1 VHERISVS
9 VVPLKTLFSEA
20 YQFKLPYFQRA
31 YAWQTAEIG
40 RLLTDIVAAMTRDSG
55 ERGYFLGKLSVA
67 QKNGEIETAL
77 VDGHQRV
84 MSLTILFAVLR
95 DLESDPRRQELLSSF
110 IRGTTLRLAPQ
121 DAMAATCERFVQA
134 PGATWLNPDE
144 DPDEDPDALSET
156 ERNVIDNRDHLR
168 AELSSSVYTPEIRR
182 ALVSYLAEK
191 CCVIVS
197 SVEDVEEAWNF
208 LKTEEETR
216 VDFSKADR
224 AKFHLFAI
232 AGAQERGEC
241 QAIWSACEAMI
252 GPEDM
257 HALLGHLRTIKKRRQ
272 SGKPVESDIAESY
285 ALNKPGACLS
295 FLRNDFQ
302 PAAMRLA
309 NLRRGTDKA
318 VRPFTDRLSWIDPQ
332 LWVPAALQWLQRPR
346 PEAQT
351 ALFFK
356 RLDRLVWMMKIAGFD
371 PTKQT
376 NRIIDL
382 LGEIDKTDDVSKVRA
397 LDVSGALRVAALSN
411 LRSTTFDAKHYCG
424 RVLRR
429 ISQSLGQDPG
439 PIEKNTLTLEHVL
452 PRSFSA
458 KSGWASM
465 YPNAR
470 AVRSYSHR
478 LGNLALLSPAENQEL
493 ATLDWEKKRKILA
506 RSNFVLARRLADAP
520 QWSQARILERT
531 EEMIGILFSDWEIKP

>member
-9 VVPLKTLFSEA
+9 VIPLKTLFSEA

-40 RLLTDIVAAMTRDSG
+40 RLLTDIVAAMLRDGG
-55 ERGYFLGKLSVA
+55 ERGYFLGKLMVA
-67 QKNGEIETAL
+67 QKKGEAETAL

-95 DLESDPRRQELLSSF
+95 DLESDPGRQDLLSSF
-110 IRGTTLRLAPQ
+110 IRGTTLRLTPQ
-121 DAMAATCERFVQA
+121 DAMAVTCERFVQA
-134 PGATWLNPDE
+134 PGATSL
-144 DPDEDPDALSET
+144 DPDEDPDVLSES

-168 AELSSSVYTPEIRR
+168 AELSSSDYTPEIRR

-197 SVEDVEEAWNF
+197 SLEDVEEAWNF

-232 AGAQERGEC
+232 ARAEERSEC
-241 QAIWSACEAMI
+241 QSIWSACEATV
-252 GPEDM
+252 GPDDM
-257 HALLGHLRTIKKRRQ
+257 HALLGHLRTLKKRKL
-272 SGKPVESDIAESY
+272 SGKPIESDIAESY
-285 ALNKPGACLS
+285 AFNKPGACLS
-295 FLRNDFQ
+295 FLRNDLQ
-302 PAAMRLA
+302 PAAARLT
-309 NLRRGTDKA
+309 NLRRGADMA
-318 VRPFTDRLSWIDPQ
+318 IRPYVERLSWIDPQ
-332 LWVPAALQWLQRPR
+332 LWVPAALLWLQRPR
-346 PEAQT
+346 AEAQT

-371 PTKQT
+371 PTKQY
-376 NRIIDL
+376 NRIINL
-382 LGEIDKTDDVSKVRA
+382 LGEIDRTDDVSKVPA
-397 LDVSGALRVAALSN
+397 LDVTGALRVAALAN

-429 ISQSLGQDPG
+429 ISLSLGQDPG
-439 PIEKNTLTLEHVL
+439 PIEKSSLTLEHVL

-458 KSGWASM
+458 KSGWVSAF
-465 YPNAR
+465 PNAR
-470 AVRSYSHR
+470 AVRNYSHR
-478 LGNLALLSPAENQEL
+478 LGNLVLVSPAENQKL
-493 ATLDWEKKRKILA
+493 ATFDWETKRKILA
-506 RSNFVLARRLADAP
+506 QSPFVSARRLAEAP
-520 QWSQARILERT
+520 QWSPARILERT
-531 EEMIGILFSDWEIKP
+531 EEMIGILFNEWDIKP

>member
-1 VHERISVS
+1 MHERISVS

-20 YQFKLPYFQRA
+20 FQFKLPYFQRA

-40 RLLTDIVAAMTRDSG
+40 RLLTDIVAAMLRDGG
-55 ERGYFLGKLSVA
+55 ERGYFLGKLMVA
-67 QKNGEIETAL
+67 QKKGEAETAL

-95 DLESDPRRQELLSSF
+95 DLESDPGRQDLLSSF
-110 IRGTTLRLAPQ
+110 IRGTTLRLTPQ
-121 DAMAATCERFVQA
+121 DAMAVTCERFVQA
-134 PGATWLNPDE
+134 PGATSL

-168 AELSSSVYTPEIRR
+168 AELSSSDYTPEIRR

-197 SVEDVEEAWNF
+197 SLEDVEEAWNF

-232 AGAQERGEC
+232 ARAEERSEC
-241 QAIWSACEAMI
+241 QSIWSACEATI
-252 GPEDM
+252 GPDDM
-257 HALLGHLRTIKKRRQ
+257 HALLGHLRTLKKRKL
-272 SGKPVESDIAESY
+272 SGKPIESDIAESY
-285 ALNKPGACLS
+285 AFNKPGACLS
-295 FLRNDFQ
+295 FLRNDLQ
-302 PAAMRLA
+302 PAAERLA
-309 NLRRGTDKA
+309 NLRRGTDPVIRA
-318 VRPFTDRLSWIDPQ
+318 NTERLSWIDPQ
-332 LWVPAALQWLQRPR
+332 LWVPAALLWLQRPR
-346 PEAQT
+346 ADAQT

-371 PTKQT
+371 PTKQY
-376 NRIIDL
+376 NRIINL
-382 LGEIDKTDDVSKVRA
+382 LGEIDRTDDVSKVPA
-397 LDVSGALRVAALSN
+397 LDVTGALRVAALAN

-429 ISQSLGQDPG
+429 ISLSLGQDPG
-439 PIEKNTLTLEHVL
+439 PIEKSTLTLEHVL

-458 KSGWASM
+458 KSGWVGAF
-465 YPNAR
+465 PNAR
-470 AVRSYSHR
+470 AVRNYSHR
-478 LGNLALLSPAENQEL
+478 LGNLVLVSPAENQKL
-493 ATLDWEKKRKILA
+493 ATLDWDSKRRILA
-506 RSNFVLARRLADAP
+506 QSPFVSARRLAEAP
-520 QWSQARILERT
+520 QWSPARILERT
-531 EEMIGILFSDWEIKP
+531 EEMIGILFNEWDIKP

>member
-9 VVPLKTLFSEA
+9 AIPLRTLFSEA

-40 RLLTDIVAAMTRDSG
+40 RLLTDIVTAMREGSR

-67 QKNGEIETAL
+67 RKKGEAETAL

-95 DLESDPRRQELLSSF
+95 DIESDPLRQELLGSF
-110 IRGTTLRLAPQ
+110 IRGKTLRLTPQ
-121 DAMAATCERFVQA
+121 DAMAVTCERFVQA
-134 PGATWLNPDE
+134 PGGTLL
-144 DPDEDPDALSET
+144 DPDEDLDVLSET

-168 AELSSSVYTPEIRR
+168 AELSSSDFTPEIRQ
-182 ALVSYLAEK
+182 ALIGYLADR

-224 AKFHLFAI
+224 AKFRLFAI
-232 AGAQERGEC
+232 VRAEERTEC
-241 QAIWSACEAMI
+241 QSIWTACEAMV

-257 HALLGHLRTIKKRRQ
+257 HALLGHLRTLKKRKQ

-285 ALNKPGACLS
+285 GFDKPGACLS
-295 FLRNDFQ
+295 FLRDDLQ
-302 PAAMRLA
+302 PAAQRLA
-309 NLRRGTDKA
+309 ELRKGTDA
-318 VRPFTDRLSWIDPQ
+318 ALRPYTERLSWIDPQ
-332 LWVPAALQWLQRPR
+332 LWVPPALLWQQRPR
-346 PEAQT
+346 DAAQT

-371 PTKQT
+371 PTKQY
-376 NRIIDL
+376 NRIINL
-382 LGEIDKTDDVSKVRA
+382 LGEIDRVADVAKMRE
-397 LDVSGALRVAALSN
+397 LDVTGALRDGALAN

-439 PIEKNTLTLEHVL
+439 PIDKNALTLEHVL

-458 KSGWASM
+458 KSGWVSAF
-465 YPNAR
+465 PNAR
-470 AVRSYSHR
+470 AVRNYSHR
-478 LGNLALLSPAENQEL
+478 LGNLALVSPAENQKL
-493 ATLDWEKKRKILA
+493 ATLDWESKRKILA
-506 RSNFVLARRLADAP
+506 QSSFVSARQLADAP
-520 QWSQARILERT
+520 NWSPARILERT
-531 EEMIGILFSDWEIKP
+531 EEMIGVLFNEWEIKL